1 MILKTTFNEIFKD
14 SFLDNFTSNISIPT
28 ICVTLIYAFLLS
40 LFVFFIYKLTTKG
53 VIYSKKFNISM
64 SLMSIVTAAI
74 VLSMQANIT
83 VSLGMVG
90 ALSIVRF
97 RTAIKEPRD
106 LLFLFWSISNGI
118 IIGAGIY
125 SIAII
130 LAIVLGIAMIFY
142 DIIPEKKTPYLL
154 VIYFKNIKTRDIEI
168 ILKSYKIKY
177 RLKSENLSSK
187 ESSYIYELKVKKDK
201 EFINELLKIKGV
213 NEVNLLSQDGESQY

>member
-154 VIYFKNIKTRDIEI
+154 VIYFKKVKTRDIEI

-201 EFINELLKIKGV
+201 DFINELLKIKGV

>member
-1 MILKTTFNEIFKD
+1 M
-14 SFLDNFTSNISIPT
+14 
-28 ICVTLIYAFLLS
+28 A
-40 LFVFFIYKLTTKG
+40 
-53 VIYSKKFNISM
+53 
-64 SLMSIVTAAI
+64 LMSIVTSAV

-130 LAIVLGIAMIFY
+130 LAIVLGISMLIF
-142 DIIPEKKTPYLL
+142 DIFPTKRDSYLL
-154 VIYFKNIKTRDIEI
+154 IIYFKNIDLSKIENV
-168 ILKSYKIKY
+168 LNEQKIKY
-177 RLKSENLSSK
+177 KFKSESLSNK
-187 ESSYIYELKVKKDK
+187 ESYYIYEVALGKNKDFVNK
-201 EFINELLKIKGV
+201 ISKIKGV
-213 NEVNLLSQDGESQY
+213 TDVNLMSQEGESGY

>member
-1 MILKTTFNEIFKD
+1 MFLKVTFNEIFKD
-14 SFLDNFTSNISIPT
+14 SFLNNFSSNVSIPV
-28 ICVTLIYAFLLS
+28 ICITLIYAFLLS
-40 LFVFFIYKLTTKG
+40 LFVFFIYKLTTKN

-64 SLMSIVTAAI
+64 SLMSIITAAI

-118 IIGAGIY
+118 IIGAQVY
-125 SIAII
+125 SMAIV
-130 LAIVLGIAMIFY
+130 LAIVLGIAMLFFE
-142 DIIPEKKTPYLL
+142 IIPEKKIPYLL
-154 VIYFKNIKTRDIEI
+154 VIYFKNVKTKDIET
-168 ILKSYKIKY
+168 ILESYKVKY
-177 RLKSENLSSK
+177 KLKSENLSSK
-187 ESSYIYELKVKKDK
+187 ESSYIYELKIKNDK
-201 EFINELLKIKGV
+201 EFVNEILKIKGV

>member
-1 MILKTTFNEIFKD
+1 MILKITFDDIFKD
-14 SFLDNFTSNISIPT
+14 KFLSNFSSNISLST

-40 LFVFFIYKLTTKG
+40 LVVFFIYKFTSKN

-118 IIGAGIY
+118 IIGAQIY
-125 SIAII
+125 SIALV
-130 LAIVLGIAMIFY
+130 LALVLSIAMLFY
-142 DIIPEKKTPYLL
+142 DLIPEKKIPYLL
-154 VIYFKNIKTRDIEI
+154 AIYFKNVKSRDIEV
-168 ILKSYKIKY
+168 ILKSYKVKY
-177 RLKSENLSSK
+177 KLKSQNISNK
-187 ESSYIYELKVKKDK
+187 ESSYIYEIKVKKNND
-201 EFINELLKIKGV
+201 FVNEIVKIKGV
-213 NEVNLLSQDGESQY
+213 SEVNLMTQDGEINY

>member
-1 MILKTTFNEIFKD
+1 MFLAVNFSDIFKD
-14 SFLDNFTSNISIPT
+14 SFLSNFSTTISLAT
-28 ICVTLIYAFLLS
+28 IIFTLIYAFLIS
-40 LFVFFIYKLTTKG
+40 LFVYFIYKLTTKS

-64 SLMSIVTAAI
+64 ALMSIITAAI

-118 IIGAGIY
+118 IVGSGIY
-125 SIAII
+125 SIAIV
-130 LAIVLGIAMIFY
+130 LAIVLGIAMLFF

-154 VIYFKNIKTRDIEI
+154 VIYFKNVKTRDIEI
-168 ILKSYKIKY
+168 ILNSYKIKY
-177 RLKSENLSSK
+177 KLKSENLSNK
-187 ESSYIYELKVKKDK
+187 ESSYIYELKVNKDK
-201 EFINELLKIKGV
+201 DFIGEILKIKGV
-213 NEVNLLSQDGESQY
+213 SEVNLLSQDGESQY

>member
-1 MILKTTFNEIFKD
+1 MFLKVTFDEIFKD
-14 SFLDNFTSNISIPT
+14 SFLDNFTSNLSIPT
-28 ICVTLIYAFLLS
+28 ISITLIYAFLLS
-40 LFVFFIYKLTTKG
+40 IFVFFIYKLTTKN
-53 VIYSKKFNISM
+53 VIYSKKFNVSM
-64 SLMSIVTAAI
+64 SLMSIITSAI

-125 SIAII
+125 SIALV
-130 LAIVLGIAMIFY
+130 LAIVLGIAMLFF

-154 VIYFKNIKTRDIEI
+154 IIYFKNVSTRDIEI
-168 ILKSYKIKY
+168 ILGSHKIKY
-177 RLKSENLSSK
+177 KLKSQNLSSK
-187 ESSYIYELKVKKDK
+187 ESSYIYELRVKKDK
-201 EFINELLKIKGV
+201 EFINEILKVKGV